1 MESEFTEED
10 FKVITQQLDREP
22 RNLIGIAKRCQE
34 KHPQVL
40 VTYPLFENND
50 ELKLFPTIYWL
61 SCPKLV
67 EQIFFLESKG
77 LVQQIQEEVLAD
89 SDKRQKLIAAHKDYA
104 QKRIELLS
112 ESDLAN
118 LKEYPGRWRVISQSG
133 VGGIMAKEGIKCL
146 HTHYADFL
154 VRQDN
159 PVGERVANLLE
170 TRFSDF
176 NLDNCSICSE
186 E

>member
-1 MESEFTEED
+1 MKKEYTEAEI
-10 FKVITQQLDREP
+10 KIITQQLGRKP
-22 RNLIGIAKRCQE
+22 RNLRGIANRC
-34 KHPQVL
+34 KVGYPQVL
-40 VTYPLFENND
+40 VTYPIFEQNN

-67 EQIFFLESKG
+67 EQIFLLESKG

-89 SDKRQKLIAAHKDYA
+89 SDKRQELIAAHKDYA

-112 ESDLAN
+112 ESDLDN

-154 VRQDN
+154 VRQEN
-159 PVGERVANLLE
+159 PVGERVASLLE